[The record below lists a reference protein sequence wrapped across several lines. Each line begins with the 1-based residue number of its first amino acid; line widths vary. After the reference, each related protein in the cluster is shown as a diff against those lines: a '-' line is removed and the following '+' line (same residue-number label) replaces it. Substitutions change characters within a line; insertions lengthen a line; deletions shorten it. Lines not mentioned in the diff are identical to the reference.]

1 MELLHIKQT
10 NMSVFCCFFFF
21 NIVGNNLWN
30 SLSGNFAQLKERN
43 GTDVSEIC
51 LLKTDMMRM
60 QFLA

>member
-1 MELLHIKQT
+1 MELLHINQT
-10 NMSVFCCFFFF
+10 NMIFFY
-21 NIVGNNLWN
+21 IVGNNLWN
-30 SLSGNFAQLKERN
+30 SLSGNFAQLEERN